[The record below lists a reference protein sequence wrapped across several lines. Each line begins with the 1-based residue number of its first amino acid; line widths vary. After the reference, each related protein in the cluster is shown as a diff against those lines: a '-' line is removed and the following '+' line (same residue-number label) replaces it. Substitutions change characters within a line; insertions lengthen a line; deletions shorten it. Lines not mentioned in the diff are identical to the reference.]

1 MNQDLEAIAQTI
13 ANALTSARQIS
24 PLSSGEKQL
33 SVDEAYSIAHRVRD
47 VQGRE
52 RVGRKVG
59 FTNRAIW
66 PVYGVDR
73 PIWGEV
79 HADGLLST
87 DEPVELTRYSEPR
100 IEPEIVLGLGSAP
113 TAEMSYEQ
121 LADCIEWVAPGFE
134 IVQSIYP
141 GWKFSVEDSIAA
153 QGLHGCLVLG
163 DKIPATDDVLT
174 GLAEVPLTLFKGAET
189 IETGKGENALGGP
202 IVVLAH
208 LVSVLSG
215 ADALEEGELVST
227 GTLTDAWPVSPG
239 EHWSARYSGVMDTK
253 LSVHFT

>member
-1 MNQDLEAIAQTI
+1 MARDFETTARTI
-13 ANALTSARQIS
+13 AEALASARQIS
-24 PLSSGEKQL
+24 PLSSQAEQFSL
-33 SVDEAYSIAHRVRD
+33 DEAYAIAKRVRGI
-47 VQGRE
+47 QGKE

-79 HADGLLST
+79 HADGLFST
-87 DEPVELTRYSEPR
+87 DQPVNLARYSEPR
-100 IEPEIVLGLGSAP
+100 IEPEIVLGLGHAP
-113 TAEMSYEQ
+113 TQEMSNKQ
-121 LADCIEWVAPGFE
+121 LAGCVEWVAPGFE

-163 DKIPATDDVLT
+163 DKIPATHDVVT
-174 GLAEVPLTLFKGAET
+174 GLAEMPLTLFNGTKV

-202 IVVLAH
+202 IAVLAH
-208 LVSVLSG
+208 LVSLLSG
-215 ADALEEGELVST
+215 VDVLQAGEIVTT
-227 GTLTDAWPVSPG
+227 GTLTDAWPVLPG
-239 EHWSARYSGVMDTK
+239 ETWSASYGGVMDKVLT
-253 LSVHFT
+253 VRFE

>member
-1 MNQDLEAIAQTI
+1 MTKDLEAIAQTI
-13 ANALTSARQIS
+13 ADALTSTRQIS
-24 PLSSGEKQL
+24 PLSYGGERL
-33 SVDEAYSIAHRVRD
+33 SIDEAYSIAHRVRD
-47 VQGRE
+47 VQGKE

-66 PVYGVDR
+66 PVYGVDQ

-87 DEPVELTRYSEPR
+87 DEPVELAGYSEPR
-100 IEPEIVLGLGSAP
+100 IEPEIVLGLGHAP
-113 TAEMSYEQ
+113 TAEMSNAQ

-141 GWKFSVEDSIAA
+141 SWKFSVEDSIAA

-163 DKIPATDDVLT
+163 DKIPATHDVLI

-202 IVVLAH
+202 IVVLEH
-208 LVSVLSG
+208 LVSLLSG

-227 GTLTDAWPVSPG
+227 GTLTDAWPVSPD
-239 EHWSARYSGVMDTK
+239 EHWSALYGGVMDAK